1 MRLRSV
7 SSMLMNSWK
16 VLKSETLIDD
26 EWMRLTADRCRLPN
40 GKEVEPYYVIH
51 ERDWVHVFAELADS
65 RLLIVRQFRYPAG
78 TVCVELPGG
87 LVDHGESPID
97 AAKRELLEETG
108 HVSDEWAPV
117 CAMYPDPARL
127 TNMVHLFLARNARR
141 VAEQRP
147 DDGEALSFEM
157 ATVQQV
163 QRMIAEN
170 EFSNG
175 LHVASFYRVLHGAC
189 DKSE

>member
-1 MRLRSV
+1 MHLPSV
-7 SSMLMNSWK
+7 SSPRMVSWK
-16 VLKSETLIDD
+16 VLKSEPLIDD
-26 EWMRLTADRCRLPN
+26 QWMRLTADRCRLPN

-78 TVCVELPGG
+78 AVCVELPGG

-108 HVSDEWAPV
+108 HVADEWVAV
-117 CAMYPDPARL
+117 SRMYADPARQ
-127 TNMVHLFLARNARR
+127 TNLVHVFLARNARR
-141 VAEQRP
+141 TSEQRL
-147 DDGEALSFEM
+147 DEGEALSFEM

-189 DKSE
+189 GRPD